1 MESKSKD
8 TNLQTLI
15 EIKDIHHRNKSDSI
29 LSIEDPLH
37 VNLADDKED
46 FPTIQSKNKKHF
58 DSNVTTFIG
67 FGSVIC
73 FNVFAGIIL

>member
-1 MESKSKD
+1 MESKSND

-29 LSIEDPLH
+29 LSIEDPLQ
-37 VNLADDKED
+37 VNLADDD

-67 FGSVIC
+67 FGSVIR